1 MVAHLVR
8 LKLSLLRNG
17 LRRSVPQLVGMVL
30 AALYALG
37 VVGLAVAG
45 LVALRSTSD
54 VGLARSVVVV
64 LGSAVTLGWL
74 VVPVLLGGVD
84 QTLDPVRFATFA
96 VPRRRLLAG
105 LLAAA
110 LVGVPGVVVSVL
122 ALTTTITWSRSPQA
136 VAVAVVAAVVGV
148 LTCVTLSRVSRRAS
162 RRLGRA
168 GAVGRWP
175 PPPEACCSWR
185 RGSAAGG
192 SVSRPAD
199 RT

>member
-96 VPRRRLLAG
+96 VPRRQLLAG

-110 LVGVPGVVVSVL
+110 LVGIPGVVVSVL

-136 VAVAVVAAVVGV
+136 VAVAVVAAV
-148 LTCVTLSRVSRRAS
+148 
-162 RRLGRA
+162 
-168 GAVGRWP
+168 W
-175 PPPEACCSWR
+175 AC
-185 RGSAAGG
+185 
-192 SVSRPAD
+192 
-199 RT
+199 

>member
-8 LKLSLLRNG
+8 LKLTLLRNG

-45 LVALRSTSD
+45 LVALRFASD

-96 VPRRRLLAG
+96 VPRRQLLAG
-105 LLAAA
+105 LLPPRWSAY
-110 LVGVPGVVVSVL
+110 PG
-122 ALTTTITWSRSPQA
+122 WSCPS
-136 VAVAVVAAVVGV
+136 
-148 LTCVTLSRVSRRAS
+148 SR
-162 RRLGRA
+162 
-168 GAVGRWP
+168 
-175 PPPEACCSWR
+175 
-185 RGSAAGG
+185 
-192 SVSRPAD
+192 
-199 RT
+199 